1 MSLPR
6 WLHLTS
12 WTLVCEQ
19 EYLILGIFTEFLG
32 HPTEVQ
38 SYRPPFLG
46 RQDNTEQA
54 NKKTE
59 RGNTASGLKWKT
71 FPEIDRLQET
81 EESCK
86 IHLFYTLWKKTNL
99 SWGKMR
105 LHGNQNH
112 KSQTEMFVGNRT
124 ANLIQQ
130 IILLLTWGK
139 NLRSDPRTW
148 NKGMKVLTEVL
159 KRDSQNQILNN
170 QSPQRAKPHKRNRIN
185 KSREK

>member
-71 FPEIDRLQET
+71 FPEIDLLQET

-105 LHGNQNH
+105 LHGNQ
-112 KSQTEMFVGNRT
+112 
-124 ANLIQQ
+124 

-159 KRDSQNQILNN
+159 ERDSQNQILNN